1 MSDNATSAPAGA
13 GDGARLSIRTKLGFG
28 ICDLGGN
35 LFFTAL
41 GFYAMVYMTDTVGIP
56 AAVAGAIAMAGK
68 LCDAIWD
75 PFLGYLSDNTRTR
88 WGRRRPYIFLGSIP
102 LFLAM
107 WFFFTNPHLKSVGA
121 LTAWG
126 AFAFIALNMAY
137 SVVNIPY
144 SSLTPELTKDY
155 NERTSLNGYR
165 FVFAGIGTLAG
176 GVAVQPILDSFG
188 GANGGDKSLGFSMA
202 GLIIGAIMLVTAMTT
217 ALSVREPDHA
227 DTPREK
233 GKLLKTYLSVFRNGP
248 FVVVLVTY
256 ALNLMGLA
264 FLQSDIAYYFRYI
277 YNREDL
283 VVFAMALLL
292 LVAISFIPVSVLV
305 AKKIGKKRTY
315 QICFFV
321 LGTTSLL
328 IYFLGHRLGPGLFLG
343 LMVYA
348 GIGVGFGY
356 VAPYAMVPDAIEIDA
371 VRSGKRNEGAF
382 YGMWLLTSKVG
393 QAIAFALTGLVLSLG
408 HFVPN
413 ADQAEGAKLAIR
425 ILAGP
430 LPAAFLLG
438 AMVLI
443 GFYPITEKYYEEAMA
458 DTKADAKREA

>member
-1 MSDNATSAPAGA
+1 MSDTMRAAAPE
-13 GDGARLSIRTKLGFG
+13 RLPVRTKLGFG
-28 ICDLGGN
+28 VCDLGGN

-56 AAVAGAIAMAGK
+56 AAIAGAIAMIGK
-68 LCDAIWD
+68 LCDAAWD

-107 WFFFTNPHLKSVGA
+107 WFFFTNPHIKSVGL

-126 AFAFIALNMAY
+126 AFAFIALNMIY

-165 FVFAGIGTLAG
+165 FVFAGVGTLLG
-176 GVAVQPILDSFG
+176 GVAVQPILVAFG
-188 GANGGDKSLGFSMA
+188 GGHGGDKSLGFSMA
-202 GLIIGAIMLVTAMTT
+202 GLVIGLIMLITAMIT

-227 DTPREK
+227 ATPRHE
-233 GKLLKTYLSVFRNGP
+233 GSIFKTYLTVFRNRP
-248 FVVVLVTY
+248 YVIVLVTY
-256 ALNLMGLA
+256 AIHLMGLA
-264 FLQSDIAYYFRYI
+264 FLQSVMTYYFRYI

-283 VVFAMALLL
+283 VMFAMATL
-292 LVAISFIPVSVLV
+292 LVVAIICIPISVAVS
-305 AKKIGKKRTY
+305 KRIGKKRTY
-315 QICFFV
+315 QIFFLI
-321 LGTTSLL
+321 LGSTCL
-328 IYFLGHRLGPGLFLG
+328 ILFFLGHLLGPFFFLAV
-343 LMVYA
+343 MVYA

-371 VRSGKRNEGAF
+371 VRTGKRNEGAF

-393 QAIAFALTGLVLSLG
+393 QAVAFALFGFVLSLG

-413 ADQAEGAKLAIR
+413 ADQAPTAKLAIR
-425 ILAGP
+425 LLVGP
-430 LPAAFLLG
+430 LPAVLLFA

-443 GFYPITEKYYEEAMA
+443 QFYPITEKYYADAMA
-458 DTKADAKREA
+458 KAGAESKEGAGRA